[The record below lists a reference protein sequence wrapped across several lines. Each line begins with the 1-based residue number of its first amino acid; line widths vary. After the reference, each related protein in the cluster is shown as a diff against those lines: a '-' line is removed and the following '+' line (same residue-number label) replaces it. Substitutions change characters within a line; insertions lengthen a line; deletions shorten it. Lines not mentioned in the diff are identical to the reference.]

1 MRSVTSSKGAPLASD
16 LNLLLQLPV
25 LVLLA
30 FGYKSGKTKDTKS
43 LGRHGRIMTLAT
55 GLSALGFL
63 PVMAPSFINYFSAP
77 GVELFTGATI
87 TTSLHALVG
96 ASAGV
101 LGIAFAFNKK
111 PKNLAFWMRLT
122 LLLWVVTIMLGV
134 VLYLQI
140 AGVV

>member
-1 MRSVTSSKGAPLASD
+1 MSVILGTSAPLASD
-16 LNLLLQLPV
+16 LNLLLELLV

-30 FGYKSGKTKDTKS
+30 FGYKSGKTKDAKS

-63 PVMAPSFINYFSAP
+63 LVMAPSFISYFSAP
-77 GVELFTGATI
+77 SVELFTGATI

-101 LGIAFAFNKK
+101 LGIVFALNKK
-111 PKNLAFWMRLT
+111 PKNLVFWMRLT
-122 LLLWVVTIMLGV
+122 LLLWVVTIVLGV

-140 AGVV
+140 AGVI